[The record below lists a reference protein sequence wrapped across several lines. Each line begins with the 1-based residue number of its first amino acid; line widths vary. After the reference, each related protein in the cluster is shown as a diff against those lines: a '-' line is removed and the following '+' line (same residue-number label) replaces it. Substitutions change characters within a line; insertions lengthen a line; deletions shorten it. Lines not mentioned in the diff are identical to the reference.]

1 MTRSGVHPGLLKL
14 ELTESVFAKELGMTV
29 QKMRALRDLL
39 MNQSDKAIVET
50 LVALSKSLNM
60 LLIAE
65 GVETLEQLDYL
76 LDKGCTKYQG
86 YLFSKRLPI
95 EAFELFLSSFQ
106 QPAVPGSLVSVRDRL
121 MH

>member
-50 LVALSKSLNM
+50 LVALSKSLDM

-65 GVETLEQLDYL
+65 GAETLEQLDYL

-86 YLFSKRLPI
+86 YLFSKPLPI

-121 MH
+121 IH

>member
-39 MNQSDKAIVET
+39 TNESDKAIVET

-86 YLFSKRLPI
+86 YLFSKPLPI
-95 EAFELFLSSFQ
+95 EAFEVFLSSFQ
-106 QPAVPGSLVSVRDRL
+106 QPAVSGSLISVRDRL
-121 MH
+121 IH